1 MNKEQIINPITGET
15 LHILES
21 TNEVFKFQYQLEPH
35 GAIASEHVHPAQQQT
50 ITVVAG
56 ELHCR
61 VGDRQIVIRA
71 GESVTIPAGVVHD
84 QWNPTEK
91 EVIAIEEYHPAGR
104 IHQMFQTL
112 FALARDGETD
122 DKGVPYPLIGA
133 AFVAEFADV
142 IRPARLRHRLI
153 FGWLGSISR
162 LFGYGKIIRGY
173 LNNFESSSQRANL
186 IKIVD
191 GGAS

>member
-1 MNKEQIINPITGET
+1 MNKEKIVNPVTGET

-21 TNEVFKFQYQLEPH
+21 NAQIFKFKYQLDPR
-35 GAIASEHVHPAQQQT
+35 GAIAGEHLHPAQQQT

-61 VGDRQIVIRA
+61 VGDRPFIIRK
-71 GESVTIPAGVVHD
+71 GESVAVRAGIVHD

-104 IHQMFQTL
+104 IHQMFHIL
-112 FALARDGETD
+112 FALARDGKTD
-122 DKGVPYPLIGA
+122 HKGVPYPLIGA
-133 AFVAEFADV
+133 AFVREFRVV
-142 IRPARLRHRLI
+142 IRSARFRHRLI
-153 FGWLGSISR
+153 FDGLGAISR

-173 LNNFESSSQRANL
+173 LNNFESRFELEKFN
-186 IKIVD
+186 
-191 GGAS
+191 